1 MKNYFILFLL
11 FGIVIVGDHMRVL
24 ITGASSGIGYEVG
37 KLLANRGHLVY
48 MTCRT
53 EKEVSYLQEK
63 LRVEGISAICFKLD
77 LLSSDIDL
85 VDSLDIDCLFNH
97 VGIGVGGSV
106 LLLDEDALRDVYEVN
121 FFRSF
126 LLLKKVYQHMVE
138 KHIHGK
144 IFVTSSLLSL
154 FPLPF
159 LGVYGSSKAA
169 ISHLVK
175 TLTWESR
182 VLGNHISFCL
192 VEPGAYATG
201 FNQLMMDTSFRYE
214 EVSSFTISI
223 YQMQRKL
230 FSLLESKN
238 ISYLA
243 QRIVREME
251 QKKAKKILRV
261 PKIQGLLLKIYFLFF
276 E

>member
-1 MKNYFILFLL
+1 MKIEFLFL
-11 FGIVIVGDHMRVL
+11 GIVIVGDHMRVL

-97 VGIGVGGSV
+97 AGIGVGGRV

-126 LLLKKVYQHMVE
+126 LL
-138 KHIHGK
+138 
-144 IFVTSSLLSL
+144 
-154 FPLPF
+154 
-159 LGVYGSSKAA
+159 
-169 ISHLVK
+169 
-175 TLTWESR
+175 
-182 VLGNHISFCL
+182 
-192 VEPGAYATG
+192 
-201 FNQLMMDTSFRYE
+201 
-214 EVSSFTISI
+214 
-223 YQMQRKL
+223 
-230 FSLLESKN
+230 
-238 ISYLA
+238 
-243 QRIVREME
+243 
-251 QKKAKKILRV
+251 
-261 PKIQGLLLKIYFLFF
+261 
-276 E
+276 